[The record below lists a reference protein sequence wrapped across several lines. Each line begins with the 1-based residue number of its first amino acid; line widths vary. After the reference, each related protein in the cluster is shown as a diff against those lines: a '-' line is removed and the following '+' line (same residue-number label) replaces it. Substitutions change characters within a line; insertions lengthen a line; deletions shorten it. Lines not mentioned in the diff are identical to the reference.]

1 MVASV
6 APRNEGPGRNIEAR
20 AGTIISF
27 FFGNGHVHSRSV
39 QGMFE
44 LFEKIMSV
52 FTVFEKEKEPRKFLC
67 RIF

>member
-6 APRNEGPGRNIEAR
+6 ALRNEGPGRNIEAR
-20 AGTIISF
+20 AGTIIS

-44 LFEKIMSV
+44 LFEKITSV
-52 FTVFEKEKEPRKFLC
+52 FTVFEKEKELRKFLC
-67 RIF
+67 QIF